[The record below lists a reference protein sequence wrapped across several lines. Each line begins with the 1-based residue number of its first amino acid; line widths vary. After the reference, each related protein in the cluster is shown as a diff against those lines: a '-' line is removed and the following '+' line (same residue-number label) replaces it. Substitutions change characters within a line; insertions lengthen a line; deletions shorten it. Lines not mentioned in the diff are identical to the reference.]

1 MNSKQ
6 KFSIYIAQCTVMLA
20 LVFTGCSS
28 REVSYS
34 LGSSENNTR
43 PPPEQNRYSFDRE
56 EFVHPL
62 IVRELLGW
70 ISDGDAPVVSI
81 DVESGNQSNQFFS
94 DFTVE
99 KYGGR
104 SWVKWKGH
112 DEESFSYVHVATSPS
127 GVEMVECYSSG
138 GGSGVF
144 GSVALFSWEYDEALR
159 EDIGGRLSTKRR
171 LLLKQLGEIALG
183 DRYDGS
189 ITYKDG
195 LLTIEPDAGWFERG
209 EDAVKKLRIQ

>member
-6 KFSIYIAQCTVMLA
+6 EFPTYILQYMVMLV
-20 LVFTGCSS
+20 LVFIGCSNGK
-28 REVSYS
+28 VSYL
-34 LGSSENNTR
+34 LGSSENNMR
-43 PPPEQNRYSFDRE
+43 SSLEHSRYSFARE

-81 DVESGNQSNQFFS
+81 DVASGNQSNQFFGE
-94 DFTVE
+94 FTVE
-99 KYGGR
+99 RYRGR
-104 SWVKWKGH
+104 PFVKWKGP
-112 DEESFSYVHVATSPS
+112 DGETFSYVHVATSPS

-144 GSVALFSWEYDEALR
+144 GSVAMFCWEYDEALR
-159 EDIGGRLSTKRR
+159 EDINGRLSTERR

-195 LLTIEPDAGWFERG
+195 LLTIGPDVGWFERG
-209 EDAVKKLRIQ
+209 EDAVKILRIQ

>member
-1 MNSKQ
+1 MNSRK
-6 KFSIYIAQCTVMLA
+6 KFSIYIVQCMVMLV
-20 LVFTGCSS
+20 LVFAGCSN
-28 REVSYS
+28 RKVSYL
-34 LGSSENNTR
+34 LGSSENDLR
-43 PPPEQNRYSFDRE
+43 SSPEHSRYSFARE

-81 DVESGNQSNQFFS
+81 DVASGNQSNQFFG

-99 KYGGR
+99 SYRGR
-104 SWVKWKGH
+104 SLVEWKGP
-112 DEESFSYVHVATSPS
+112 DGESFSYVHVATSPS

-144 GSVALFSWEYDEALR
+144 GSVALFCWEYDEALK
-159 EDIGGRLSTKRR
+159 EDISGKLSTERR

-195 LLTIEPDAGWFERG
+195 LLTIGPDVGWFERG